1 MTHRLYG
8 WYLGLLDPIVEAIE
22 NLIIPSDRAHRV
34 LLGIRKGTLEQVP
47 KRIGAGSMV
56 GSAKLIGCTVVS
68 AIENPITPSDLAH
81 PVGLG
86 TRIRV
91 LEHLPRR
98 SGLGFT
104 NARPADVSL
113 SPIYALLVID
123 VQNCFISGTLA
134 LSNSPARQNGAEVV
148 PIINHL
154 LETIVFD
161 YIVYSYDWH
170 PVNHISFVDNLRNR
184 TRYIK
189 GGYNAS
195 IQVYDTVTYTGPKY
209 ETEQVLWPAHCIQ
222 NTDDA
227 KLHLDLIVNTDK
239 NNIIHIRKG
248 TDPDIDSYSAFAD
261 NIKVQKTVLDTE
273 LKKRN
278 VTHVIVAGL
287 ALDFCVGATALDA
300 MDLNYKTFVVEDAS
314 R

>member
-1 MTHRLYG
+1 MSVQRAITSH
-8 WYLGLLDPIVEAIE
+8 PIH
-22 NLIIPSDRAHRV
+22 NLIWYNCFSILFV
-34 LLGIRKGTLEQVP
+34 
-47 KRIGAGSMV
+47 
-56 GSAKLIGCTVVS
+56 
-68 AIENPITPSDLAH
+68 
-81 PVGLG
+81 
-86 TRIRV
+86 
-91 LEHLPRR
+91 
-98 SGLGFT
+98 
-104 NARPADVSL
+104 ADVSL

-123 VQNCFISGTLA
+123 VQNCFIDGTLA

-154 LETIVFD
+154 IETILFD

-227 KLHLDLIVNTDK
+227 KLHPDLIVNPDK

-261 NIKVQKTVLDTE
+261 NNKGQKTVLDTE

-314 R
+314 RGITMDTIRKRLDEMTNRGIKIIKSSQVKQLVNNTIHAEFNHLFLIFISFFVWIFK

>member
-1 MTHRLYG
+1 
-8 WYLGLLDPIVEAIE
+8 
-22 NLIIPSDRAHRV
+22 
-34 LLGIRKGTLEQVP
+34 
-47 KRIGAGSMV
+47 
-56 GSAKLIGCTVVS
+56 
-68 AIENPITPSDLAH
+68 
-81 PVGLG
+81 
-86 TRIRV
+86 
-91 LEHLPRR
+91 
-98 SGLGFT
+98 
-104 NARPADVSL
+104 DVSL

-314 R
+314 RVAIRNDVKNATPKFLKYTCLLSSKHGRSLVHSNLPNNSTSSAA